1 MRASTLDAISMETT
15 QDRTI
20 ACPAFLHKKI
30 GGRPAWQAEIHS
42 RKDVVPTK
50 VDNRYAQTLL
60 EEDQRQI
67 ETKKR
72 VGETFRY
79 QQGGRNGT
87 AMVMQEKYTEDR
99 PMGGH
104 CHGFATFISQSRL
117 RGLRDLRWGRR
128 VETEA
133 AGEATKEGSE
143 SRDTAGASRRGR
155 FVMKD

>member
-30 GGRPAWQAEIHS
+30 GERPAWQAEIHS
-42 RKDVVPTK
+42 RKDVVPPK

-72 VGETFRY
+72 VGETFCHQREKWNGDGDAGEIYGRSANGRTLSWIRDVY
-79 QQGGRNGT
+79 QPIVAQRT
-87 AMVMQEKYTEDR
+87 
-99 PMGGH
+99 
-104 CHGFATFISQSRL
+104 SRL
-117 RGLRDLRWGRR
+117 EVG
-128 VETEA
+128 ETC
-133 AGEATKEGSE
+133 
-143 SRDTAGASRRGR
+143 
-155 FVMKD
+155 